1 MKKQNFVSESEKGG
15 APRLWGAPPFF
26 GSRGKRRLTA
36 LARSAQSVHR
46 GEAAA
51 AHPAFFAGAVRAQ
64 PFPALRAAVR
74 RRRVQGLPASPAKIS
89 VHGNPS
95 RKQVCSLFPRIMLR
109 ICGRVRHACPLLHKR
124 LSHACRKGNGRNLTM
139 AFFGKSGTEQTIP
152 QSCLRMTAPFAQGSH
167 GLGACVDSFCARE
180 PKKRDSCC
188 GFCTREP

>member
-26 GSRGKRRLTA
+26 GSRRKRRLTP

-74 RRRVQGLPASPAKIS
+74 RRRVQGLPAPPAKIS

-95 RKQVCSLFPRIMLR
+95 RKQVCSLFPRIMLFHA
-109 ICGRVRHACPLLHKR
+109 GAVSAVRRTYSQTKQAIGLRNMGQGALPLAGVGSAHEKKTI
-124 LSHACRKGNGRNLTM
+124 AAGN
-139 AFFGKSGTEQTIP
+139 QTP
-152 QSCLRMTAPFAQGSH
+152 KAH
-167 GLGACVDSFCARE
+167 SF
-180 PKKRDSCC
+180 PI
-188 GFCTREP
+188 

>member
-15 APRLWGAPPFF
+15 TPRLWGAPPFF
-26 GSRGKRRLTA
+26 GSRRKRRLMP

-74 RRRVQGLPASPAKIS
+74 RRRVQGLPAPPAKIS

-109 ICGRVRHACPLLHKR
+109 ICGRVRRCASLMLPLMVGAY
-124 LSHACRKGNGRNLTM
+124 SPT
-139 AFFGKSGTEQTIP
+139 
-152 QSCLRMTAPFAQGSH
+152 CLP
-167 GLGACVDSFCARE
+167 LW
-180 PKKRDSCC
+180 
-188 GFCTREP
+188 

>member
-26 GSRGKRRLTA
+26 GSRRKRRLTP

-109 ICGRVRHACPLLHKR
+109 ICGRSQRRQARKIPKISKSQTCADSESR
-124 LSHACRKGNGRNLTM
+124 GIASCGCRAEPAIFHRV
-139 AFFGKSGTEQTIP
+139 SGQRR
-152 QSCLRMTAPFAQGSH
+152 QA
-167 GLGACVDSFCARE
+167 
-180 PKKRDSCC
+180 
-188 GFCTREP
+188 